1 MIDRNFAVET
11 DSGYAT
17 CSMAADGVGVAFVDD
32 LSVPANSASAVNS
45 ISSLAMHRATTA
57 SANAAARVG
66 AWTARPRSHEGHPQ
80 PDVVRARD
88 GLSPTHGAEQWAC
101 DSRAVKARPAGL
113 WRRPSPTAVVRVPA
127 EPAERRPPVAR
138 RKESQHPAGP
148 MVCRAARRRPPSM
161 AATATIPQSSMPARV
176 TMGPLTCLPMKP
188 APIPRSSGRSAMGP
202 FGVPS
207 RGLPCV
213 CGRTAV
219 QPAVS
224 SA

>member
-176 TMGPLTCLPMKP
+176 TIVN
-188 APIPRSSGRSAMGP
+188 ADQEPRLFAGEAADL
-202 FGVPS
+202 V
-207 RGLPCV
+207 RG
-213 CGRTAV
+213 
-219 QPAVS
+219 
-224 SA
+224 